1 MEQHEIYETVRRI
14 NQEILDSLEEGDIEK
29 TLGKLRERDECMQG
43 GLKTAL
49 EDDLIQREQVLPI
62 LEEIIKQDSEITE
75 RLHKKIDNLRNRLTA
90 ASGKRTLHRKYVKKE
105 KQDEP
110 RFLDQKG

>member
-14 NQEILDSLEEGDIEK
+14 NKEILASLDEGDIEK

-43 GLKTAL
+43 GLKSAL

-75 RLHKKIDNLRNRLTA
+75 RLNEKIGSLRNRLTS
-90 ASGKRTLHRKYVKKE
+90 ASGKRSLHKKYSKKE
-105 KQDEP
+105 KNDEP